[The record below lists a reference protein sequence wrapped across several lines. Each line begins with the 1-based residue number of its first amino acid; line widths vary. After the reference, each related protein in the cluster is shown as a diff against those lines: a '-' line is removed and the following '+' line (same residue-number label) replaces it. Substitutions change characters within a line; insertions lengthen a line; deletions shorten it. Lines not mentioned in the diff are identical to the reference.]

1 MSPREYGTLL
11 FRSIDREAGCECV
24 GWRGGAGGVTSHMS
38 CAVCCYKL
46 QEVCRLCGRSAAP
59 FDRSVLGRHQ
69 GVRPANCLIETLLHP
84 SGRDTRGGKG
94 RSEVRHSLE
103 GADARP
109 HPDTTQRIQSVRI
122 KISPLAAGEAGGVG
136 RGE

>member
-24 GWRGGAGGVTSHMS
+24 GLAGGGTVRSHMS

-59 FDRSVLGRHQ
+59 FDRSVPGRHQ
-69 GVRPANCLIETLLHP
+69 GVRPVICVIETLLHA

-94 RSEVRHSLE
+94 GSEVRHSLE
-103 GADARP
+103 GAAARP
-109 HPDTTQRIQSVRI
+109 HSDTTQRIQSVRI
-122 KISPLAAGEAGGVG
+122 KISPLAA
-136 RGE
+136 